1 MAIYS
6 VQLSETKQCN
16 ISIYSLLE
24 LNKPFF
30 ENKPENIFF
39 SYTYYL
45 IDLRDHKSMC
55 LHLTSEFKR
64 ESRESYKGEK
74 KDF

>member
-1 MAIYS
+1 MVLYS
-6 VQLSETKQCN
+6 LQLSETKQYN
-16 ISIYSLLE
+16 VLIYSLLE
-24 LNKPFF
+24 FDKPFF

-55 LHLTSEFKR
+55 LHLTTEFKR
-64 ESRESYKGEK
+64 DSRESYKGEK